1 MRPSGIVELNV
12 AADRGTS
19 LGHRLIGF
27 EIHLLVFDRTPKP
40 LHEDIVAPGAF
51 AVHADFDAA
60 LEKNIRERRAGE
72 LAALD
77 ALLFVKRQF
86 AWR

>member
-1 MRPSGIVELNV
+1 MLMAMPFLS
-12 AADRGTS
+12 S
-19 LGHRLIGF
+19 IG
-27 EIHLLVFDRTPKP
+27 
-40 LHEDIVAPGAF
+40 
-51 AVHADFDAA
+51 
-60 LEKNIRERRAGE
+60 AGE